1 MSLATLA
8 KRQETADAFLR
19 RMRLQNPAKYAEV
32 AKRTPIL
39 SRRKWREIVTHE
51 IRAWDP
57 ESYTQR

>member
-1 MSLATLA
+1 MANPRENA
-8 KRQETADAFLR
+8 EGFLR
-19 RMRLQNPAKYAEV
+19 RMRIQNPAKYAEV

-57 ESYTQR
+57 ESFTQR